1 MASKQA
7 NRQAITL
14 KGSTALVTDFFKYA
28 VNTQVIFIWLRR
40 ILFQREVYPSDDFH
54 MVKKY
59 GQTVLV
65 TQDLALENYL
75 DRILKQVQ
83 KWLLTGSVTQL
94 VLAIISKDTR
104 TPLERWVFDIMLV
117 DPPPEGSAESR
128 APKPETEIQ
137 SEIRAILKQ
146 IISMVTY
153 LPVIQEPT
161 VFNILAYTSDSA
173 DVPAGEWVDTDP
185 LAIEASKSQQVKM
198 RSFSTDIHRIEAMV
212 AYRYDEEN

>member
-1 MASKQA
+1 MAPKQA
-7 NRQAITL
+7 NRKAITL
-14 KGSTALVTDFFKYA
+14 KGSTALVTEFFKYA
-28 VNTQVIFIWLRR
+28 VNT
-40 ILFQREVYPSDDFH
+40 ILFNREVYPSDDFQ

-75 DRILKQVQ
+75 EKILQQVH
-83 KWLLTGSVTQL
+83 KWILTGSVTQL
-94 VLAIISKDTR
+94 VLAILAKDTR
-104 TPLERWVFDIMLV
+104 TTLERWVFDIKLV
-117 DPPPEGSAESR
+117 EPSPDAKEGPGKAE
-128 APKPETEIQ
+128 AEIQ

-146 IISMVTY
+146 ITSMVTF
-153 LPVIQEPT
+153 LPVMQEDK
-161 VFNILAYTSDSA
+161 VFNILAYTSESA

-212 AYRYDEEN
+212 AYRYEE

>member
-1 MASKQA
+1 MAPKQA
-7 NRQAITL
+7 TRKAITL
-14 KGSTALVTDFFKYA
+14 QGSTALVTEFFKYA
-28 VNTQVIFIWLRR
+28 VNT

-59 GQTVLV
+59 GQVVLV

-75 DRILKQVQ
+75 EKILQQVQ
-83 KWLLTGSVTQL
+83 KWILTGSVTQL
-94 VLAIISKDTR
+94 VLAILAKDTR
-104 TPLERWVFDIMLV
+104 ATLERWVFDIKLV
-117 DPPPEGSAESR
+117 EPPADSKDAG
-128 APKPETEIQ
+128 KPEAEIQ

-146 IISMVTY
+146 IVSMVTF
-153 LPVIQEPT
+153 LPVMQEEK

-198 RSFSTDIHRIEAMV
+198 RSFSTDVHRIEAMV
-212 AYRYDEEN
+212 AYRYEE

>member
-14 KGSTALVTDFFKYA
+14 KGSTSLVTEFFKYA
-28 VNTQVIFIWLRR
+28 VNT

-65 TQDLALENYL
+65 TQDVALESYL
-75 DRILKQVQ
+75 DKILKQVQ
-83 KWLLTGSVTQL
+83 KWLLLGSVTQL
-94 VLAIISKDTR
+94 VLAIISKDSR
-104 TPLERWVFDIMLV
+104 TPLERWVFDIKLV
-117 DPPPEGSAESR
+117 ELPVESGEAPPPP
-128 APKPETEIQ
+128 PKPEAEIQ

-153 LPVIQEPT
+153 LPVINEPT
-161 VFNILAYTSDSA
+161 VFNILAYTSESA

-212 AYRYDEEN
+212 AYRYEE

>member
-1 MASKQA
+1 MASRQA
-7 NRQAITL
+7 NKQAITL
-14 KGSTALVTDFFKYA
+14 KGSCKLVTEFFNYA
-28 VNTQVIFIWLRR
+28 ASR

-65 TQDLALENYL
+65 TQDLALQNYL
-75 DRILKQVQ
+75 EKILKQVE
-83 KWLLTGSVTQL
+83 KWLLTGQITQL
-94 VLAIISKDTR
+94 VLAIISKDSR
-104 TPLERWVFDIMLV
+104 TPLERWVFDVKLV
-117 DPPPEGSAESR
+117 EPPAGSAGKPQP
-128 APKPETEIQ
+128 PKPEAEIQ

-161 VFNILAYTSDSA
+161 VFNILAYTSESA

-185 LAIEASKSQQVKM
+185 LAIEAGKSQQVKM

-212 AYRYDEEN
+212 AYRYEE

>member
-1 MASKQA
+1 MLKTYY
-7 NRQAITL
+7 IT
-14 KGSTALVTDFFKYA
+14 
-28 VNTQVIFIWLRR
+28 
-40 ILFQREVYPSDDFH
+40 E
-54 MVKKY
+54 
-59 GQTVLV
+59 
-65 TQDLALENYL
+65 
-75 DRILKQVQ
+75 
-83 KWLLTGSVTQL
+83 WLLTGSVTQL

-104 TPLERWVFDIMLV
+104 TPLERWVFDVKLV
-117 DPPPEGSAESR
+117 EPPAESEERYDDSSIFLSLQIKEGYSR
-128 APKPETEIQ
+128 APKPDSEIQ

-198 RSFSTDIHRIEAMV
+198 RGFSTDVHRIEAMV
-212 AYRYDEEN
+212 AYRYEE

>member
-14 KGSTALVTDFFKYA
+14 KGSTSLVTEFFKYA
-28 VNTQVIFIWLRR
+28 VNT

-65 TQDLALENYL
+65 TQDVALE
-75 DRILKQVQ
+75 
-83 KWLLTGSVTQL
+83 KWLLLGSVTQL
-94 VLAIISKDTR
+94 VLAIISKDSR
-104 TPLERWVFDIMLV
+104 TPLERWVFDIKLV
-117 DPPPEGSAESR
+117 ELPVESGEAPPPP
-128 APKPETEIQ
+128 PKPEAEIQ

-153 LPVIQEPT
+153 LPVINEPT
-161 VFNILAYTSDSA
+161 VFNILAYTSESA

-212 AYRYDEEN
+212 AYRYEE

>member
-1 MASKQA
+1 MATQQA
-7 NRQAITL
+7 KKQAITL
-14 KGSTALVTDFFKYA
+14 KGSCALVTEFFKYA
-28 VNTQVIFIWLRR
+28 VNT

-75 DRILKQVQ
+75 ERILKQVQ
-83 KWLLTGSVTQL
+83 KWLLTGQITQL

-104 TPLERWVFDIMLV
+104 TPLERWVFDVKLV
-117 DPPPEGSAESR
+117 EPPAVAEGEPQP
-128 APKPETEIQ
+128 PKPEAEIQ

-153 LPVIQEPT
+153 LPVINEPT
-161 VFNILAYTSDSA
+161 VFNILAYTSESA

-198 RSFSTDIHRIEAMV
+198 RSFSTDVHRIEAMV
-212 AYRYDEEN
+212 AYRYEE

>member
-1 MASKQA
+1 MPPTKQA

-14 KGSTALVTDFFKYA
+14 KGSTALVTEFFKYA
-28 VNTQVIFIWLRR
+28 VNT

-59 GQTVLV
+59 GQVVLV

-75 DRILKQVQ
+75 EKILKQVQ
-83 KWLLTGSVTQL
+83 KWILTGSVTQL
-94 VLAIISKDTR
+94 VLVILAKDTR
-104 TPLERWVFDIMLV
+104 TTLERWVFDVKLV
-117 DPPPEGSAESR
+117 EPPKDSSESIG
-128 APKPETEIQ
+128 KPEAEIQ

-146 IISMVTY
+146 IVSMVTF
-153 LPVIQEPT
+153 LPVMTEEK

-198 RSFSTDIHRIEAMV
+198 RSFSTDVHRIEAMV
-212 AYRYDEEN
+212 AYRYEE

>member
-7 NRQAITL
+7 KRQAITL
-14 KGSTALVTDFFKYA
+14 KGSCALVTEFFKYA
-28 VNTQVIFIWLRR
+28 VNT

-75 DRILKQVQ
+75 ERLCRLE
-83 KWLLTGSVTQL
+83 WLLTGSVTQL

-104 TPLERWVFDIMLV
+104 TPLERWVFDIKLV
-117 DPPPEGSAESR
+117 EPPADGSGSKE
-128 APKPETEIQ
+128 PKPEAEIQ

-161 VFNILAYTSDSA
+161 VFNILAYTNESA

-198 RSFSTDIHRIEAMV
+198 RSFSTDVHRIEAMV
-212 AYRYDEEN
+212 AYRYEE

>member
-1 MASKQA
+1 MASASRLSFILTSSMASKQA

-14 KGSTALVTDFFKYA
+14 KGSTALVTEFFKYA
-28 VNTQVIFIWLRR
+28 VNT

-75 DRILKQVQ
+75 ERILNQVQ

-117 DPPPEGSAESR
+117 ETPAEGTEASR
-128 APKPETEIQ
+128 QPKPESEIQ

-153 LPVIQEPT
+153 LPVIHEPT
-161 VFNILAYTSDSA
+161 VFNILAYTSESA
-173 DVPAGEWVDTDP
+173 D
-185 LAIEASKSQQVKM
+185 ASKSQQVKM
-198 RSFSTDIHRIEAMV
+198 RSFSTDVHRIEAMV
-212 AYRYDEEN
+212 AYRYEE